1 MVCFLWQKLDQ
12 LSCLSSEQR
21 QKPVPYLCS
30 APQEAALRST
40 PNRPV
45 DTVLGASLRLVS
57 ACPPLAI
64 ADQGPGAR
72 AEVPAGPGDSQKT
85 GLLTFSFGDSSD
97 PSVNVRLHES

>member
-1 MVCFLWQKLDQ
+1 MDQ

-21 QKPVPYLCS
+21 QKPVPYLFQWCS

-64 ADQGPGAR
+64 ADPGPGAR
-72 AEVPAGPGDSQKT
+72 TEVPVGPGRSHKT
-85 GLLTFSFGDSSD
+85 GLFTFSFGDSSD